1 MYDRVNRVRS
11 NMRFEIAGHR
21 WCIGGGELELDFA
34 LVAEAGVADSEAS
47 FLRVG
52 LGISLLRYQF
62 ATAR

>member
-1 MYDRVNRVRS
+1 
-11 NMRFEIAGHR
+11 MRFEIAGHR